1 MKMDMPDVIFDNY
14 MLRTL
19 KRSDYLDYF
28 EIGKNSHN
36 IKFLT
41 WRAFNKKK
49 EAKEMLE
56 IYMRRELKHEPIGY
70 AIVDLKTNH
79 MIGIIE
85 FHTFDYLENQAEVG
99 YLLRE
104 DYWNLGIMSRALG
117 KLIEVGFDYLELDA
131 IIVRSLRENIASI
144 KVIKNN
150 NLEYVDTEKN
160 AHYHEKTKTLHDILT
175 YKITKERYYESK
187 TKGNL

>member
-1 MKMDMPDVIFDNY
+1 MKIDMPDVVFDNY
-14 MLRTL
+14 ILRTL
-19 KRSDYLDYF
+19 KMSDYQDYF

-36 IKFLT
+36 IEFLT

-49 EAKEMLE
+49 DAKDMLQT
-56 IYMRRELKHEPIGY
+56 YMRRELKHEPIGY
-70 AIVDLKTNH
+70 AIVDLINNK

-85 FHTFDYLENQAEVG
+85 FHTFDYIDNQAEVG
-99 YLLRE
+99 YLLKE
-104 DYWNLGIMSRALG
+104 EYWGMGIMTKACG
-117 KLIEVGFDYLELDA
+117 KLIEVGFEYLKLDA
-131 IIVRSLRENIASI
+131 IIIRSLRENTASI

-150 NLEYVDTEKN
+150 NLEYISTDKN
-160 AHYHEKTKTLHDILT
+160 AHFHEKTNTFHDILT

>member
-1 MKMDMPDVIFDNY
+1 MDMPDVIFDNY